1 MTSFLE
7 NLKSHNRLQTS
18 IELLR
23 QFNTHY
29 LRPNLIRNPAV
40 NFEF

>member
-1 MTSFLE
+1 MTSFLK
-7 NLKSHNRLQTS
+7 NLKPHNRLLAS

-23 QFNTHY
+23 Q

-40 NFEF
+40 NFDFKTER